1 MKCIKVDCRVL
12 QSVNVYDYKLL
23 LVIYR
28 HHLVAKEEE
37 DRNQNIS
44 VLTKE
49 GEKKMKLLLEF
60 PIGQLQCKN
69 CNVATAFYIADSAQ
83 KSRNYIDQ
91 Y

>member
-12 QSVNVYDYKLL
+12 QSVNVYDYSLL

-37 DRNQNIS
+37 DRYQNIS

-49 GEKKMKLLLEF
+49 GEKKM
-60 PIGQLQCKN
+60 IAGISYRA
-69 CNVATAFYIADSAQ
+69 VAM
-83 KSRNYIDQ
+83 
-91 Y
+91 